1 MSDLELSYVGAPPP
15 TLPTA
20 NIFDFIFSN
29 PLRKNGPVSSHA
41 PNAQSRNHIIPDI
54 APHKPLLVDP
64 LTAAQVSWDRVR
76 IDSLRVAAGLHAL
89 GLQPSPAVPHS
100 S

>member
-1 MSDLELSYVGAPPP
+1 MSDLELSYAGAAPP

-29 PLRKNGPVSSHA
+29 PLRKNGPVAQYA
-41 PNAQSRNHIIPDI
+41 PDAECRNHAISHI

-64 LTAAQVSWDRVR
+64 LSCESTSKPFLLPLPT
-76 IDSLRVAAGLHAL
+76 SY
-89 GLQPSPAVPHS
+89 SCS
-100 S
+100 N